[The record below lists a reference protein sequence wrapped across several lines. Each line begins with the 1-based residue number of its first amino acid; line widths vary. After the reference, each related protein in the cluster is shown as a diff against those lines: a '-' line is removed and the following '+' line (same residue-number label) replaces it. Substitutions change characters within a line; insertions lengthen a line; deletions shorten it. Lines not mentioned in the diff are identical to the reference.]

1 VMVGRPYLWALGA
14 NGQAG
19 VENLL
24 DILRNGIDSTLLGLG
39 RPTLSDVDMTDLSIP
54 EGFFRPLGI

>member
-1 VMVGRPYLWALGA
+1 MVGRPYLWALGA

-24 DILRNGIDSTLLGLG
+24 DILRAGIDSTLLGLG
-39 RPTLSDVDMTDLSIP
+39 RASLSEVERTDLWIP
-54 EGFFRPLGI
+54 EGFFRPLGGP